1 MTKPPPRVAVYARY
15 SSDLQNPSSID
26 DQISLC
32 CDLARQH
39 FGVEEPA
46 LIFHDSALSGASV
59 ARPGLAALMDASG
72 LGSFE
77 ILVAEGLDRI
87 SRSLA
92 DIARIYQTL
101 QHQGIRIWTAHEG
114 EVGDLHIGFKG
125 TMNALYLKDLK
136 DKVKRA
142 HRAAI
147 ENGRA
152 AAGAA
157 YGYRVVKGVTDER
170 GRYVNGLREID
181 SDQAAIVLRIFQEVA
196 DGIPV
201 GRIAKAL
208 NDDGIPSPSGGVW
221 RVHSIRGERCRG
233 KGILNNEI
241 YRGWLV
247 YNRTRKV
254 VDPDTGRRRYVP
266 NPESEWIR
274 KRVTELQIVP
284 DELWNRVQGNRPP
297 PRENKPRTKR
307 EKPLIDGLG
316 HTRPLTGLVK
326 CGWCGGQ
333 KSIANKR
340 RYVCDTY
347 RFFKRRCKNARGRY
361 EAEIAAEVFSM
372 LLDWIDR
379 TEDLRDRIQAFL
391 ASEIEGRA
399 ILEKEAEEIG
409 HRIERLLNAIERGV
423 STSSTTER
431 VLQLEAR
438 LKEIRRLPPLPDV
451 DLPAPEIRERLRT
464 GLNAMRE
471 NFDNQKVALPI
482 HRLLALVVDK
492 IELTP
497 TPGKRIGEDVTI
509 QLKPNGWPE
518 FYLLSHAEWPKVG
531 EDNGG
536 PGTNVQ

>member
-1 MTKPPPRVAVYARY
+1 MTDSLPGVAIYARY

-32 CDLARQH
+32 RDLASRH
-39 FGVEEPA
+39 FGVQEPA
-46 LIFHDSALSGASV
+46 LVFHDSALSGASI
-59 ARPGLAALMDASG
+59 ARPGLAALMDAAK
-72 LGSFE
+72 LGTFD

-92 DIARIYQTL
+92 DIARIYQTF

-125 TMNALYLKDLK
+125 TMNALYLRDLK

-142 HRAAI
+142 HKAAI

-157 YGYRVVKGVTDER
+157 YGYRVVKGVTDDR
-170 GRYVNGLREID
+170 GCYVNGLREID
-181 SDQAAIVLRIFQEVA
+181 PDQAAVVMRIFQEVA

-201 GRIAKAL
+201 GQIAKTL
-208 NDDGIPSPSGGVW
+208 NHDGIPSPSGGVW
-221 RVHSIRGERCRG
+221 RVHSIRGERSRG

-274 KRVTELQIVP
+274 KRVPDLQIVP
-284 DELWNRVQGNRPP
+284 DQLWNRVQGNRPP
-297 PRENKPRTKR
+297 PRENKSRTKR
-307 EKPLIDGLG
+307 EKLLVDGLS

-326 CGWCGGQ
+326 CGWCGGK
-333 KSIANKR
+333 KSLANKR

-361 EAEIAAEVFSM
+361 EADIAAVVFST
-372 LLDWIDR
+372 LQDQVDR
-379 TEDLRDRIQAFL
+379 VDGLQDRILEFL

-399 ILEKEAEEIG
+399 VLEKEAEKIG
-409 HRIERLLNAIERGV
+409 HRIERLLDAIERGV

-431 VLQLEAR
+431 VMQLETR
-438 LKEIRRLPPLPDV
+438 LREIRRLPPLPDV
-451 DLPAPEIRERLRT
+451 GLPASAIRERLRT
-464 GLNAMRE
+464 ALNAMQE
-471 NFDNQKVALPI
+471 NFDDQKVALPI

-497 TPGKRIGEDVTI
+497 IPGKRTGEDVNI
-509 QLKPNGWPE
+509 RLKPNGWPE

-531 EDNGG
+531 
-536 PGTNVQ
+536 